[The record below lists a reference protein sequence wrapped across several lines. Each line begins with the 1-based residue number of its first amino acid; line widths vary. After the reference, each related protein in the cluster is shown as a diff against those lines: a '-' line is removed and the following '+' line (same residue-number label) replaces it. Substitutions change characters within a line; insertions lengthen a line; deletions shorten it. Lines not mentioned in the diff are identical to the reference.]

1 VLNGGL
7 NMSQHLNRRLSQD
20 LIRHRRMPRW
30 SAKRRRRLRRKLSR
44 WLLDLNSS
52 GPQVTGHS
60 DQGDGGFG
68 LAADMWLLPGRMR
81 YGLVVT
87 GAGAVTVTFGSAG
100 VGVRTESEDSWGL
113 VGEDPM

>member
-1 VLNGGL
+1 
-7 NMSQHLNRRLSQD
+7 
-20 LIRHRRMPRW
+20 
-30 SAKRRRRLRRKLSR
+30 
-44 WLLDLNSS
+44 
-52 GPQVTGHS
+52 
-60 DQGDGGFG
+60 
-68 LAADMWLLPGRMR
+68 MWLLPGRMR